1 MGKSRAPAPPDY
13 RAAAQETAAG
23 NLESARLAARANR
36 VDQFTPYGSLTYTDL
51 GNDRWRQ
58 DMNLTP
64 QAQQALNQQLDL
76 NQKYGEVANI
86 GFDRARSIFE
96 NPQLDT
102 SNLPQINPLNQ
113 GSLSGVRNLDTSG
126 LNDVRGINESALGN
140 VRNLDTSGLNDV
152 RGINE
157 SALGNVRNL
166 DASGLNDVR
175 GIDLNSLPRGAVNAG
190 QTAQQAILSRLNPQ
204 LQQQEEALRT
214 RLANQGITL
223 GSDAYNREMLAQGQR
238 ANDLTTQAALQG
250 ISLDQA
256 VRQQAFGEQQALS
269 ANDLARRQAGLSE
282 RQAMSQFDMQRQAQ
296 NLGIQQAL
304 SANDLAR
311 RQASFGERQAMS
323 QFDTQRQAQNLGI
336 QQALAANDLA
346 RRQADFSER
355 QAMAQFDA
363 ARRQQDLQEQL
374 AIANHAADTRAR
386 MLQEEAYLQ
395 DRPLNLVNALR
406 TGNQVQA
413 PQFQQ
418 FAQQATTA
426 GPDLLNAANA
436 QYGAAVE
443 ATNAR
448 NAQRSGMMSGLLGI
462 GLGAAGLPVAG
473 GGSLGGNFLGGLF
486 R

>member
-1 MGKSRAPAPPDY
+1 MGKSSAPPPPDY

-96 NPQLDT
+96 NPELDVGA
-102 SNLPQINPLNQ
+102 LPQ
-113 GSLSGVRNLDTSG
+113 
-126 LNDVRGINESALGN
+126 RGIN
-140 VRNLDTSGLNDV
+140 V
-152 RGINE
+152 
-157 SALGNVRNL
+157 
-166 DASGLNDVR
+166 
-175 GIDLNSLPRGAVNAG
+175 G
-190 QTAQQAILSRLNPQ
+190 QTAQEAILSRLNPQ
-204 LQQQEEALRT
+204 LSQQEEALRT

-223 GSDAYNREMLAQGQR
+223 GSDAYNREMMAQGQR
-238 ANDLTTQAALQG
+238 ANDLTMQAALQG
-250 ISLDQA
+250 INLDQA
-256 VRQQAFGEQQALS
+256 NRS
-269 ANDLARRQAGLSE
+269 AA
-282 RQAMSQFDMQRQAQ
+282 
-296 NLGIQQAL
+296 
-304 SANDLAR
+304 
-311 RQASFGERQAMS
+311 
-323 QFDTQRQAQNLGI
+323 
-336 QQALAANDLA
+336 
-346 RRQADFSER
+346 
-355 QAMAQFDA
+355 
-363 ARRQQDLQEQL
+363 LQEQ
-374 AIANHAADTRAR
+374 
-386 MLQEEAYLQ
+386 AYLQ
-395 DRPLNLVNALR
+395 DRPLNLINALR

-426 GPDLLNAANA
+426 GPDMLNAANA
-436 QYGAAVE
+436 QYGAAVD

-448 NAQRSGMMSGLLGI
+448 NAQRSGMMGGLLGI
-462 GLGAAGLPVAG
+462 GLGVAGLPVAG

>member
-1 MGKSRAPAPPDY
+1 MRYIDHPDHDLDPRAFSGDGRLYGKSRPPPPPDY

-96 NPQLDT
+96 NPELDVGA
-102 SNLPQINPLNQ
+102 LPQ
-113 GSLSGVRNLDTSG
+113 
-126 LNDVRGINESALGN
+126 RGIN
-140 VRNLDTSGLNDV
+140 V
-152 RGINE
+152 
-157 SALGNVRNL
+157 
-166 DASGLNDVR
+166 
-175 GIDLNSLPRGAVNAG
+175 G
-190 QTAQQAILSRLNPQ
+190 QTAQEAILSRLNPQ
-204 LQQQEEALRT
+204 LSQQEEALRT

-223 GSDAYNREMLAQGQR
+223 GSDAYNREMMAQGQR
-238 ANDLTTQAALQG
+238 ANDLTMQAALQG
-250 ISLDQA
+250 INLDQA
-256 VRQQAFGEQQALS
+256 NRSAALYEQ
-269 ANDLARRQAGLSE
+269 
-282 RQAMSQFDMQRQAQ
+282 
-296 NLGIQQAL
+296 
-304 SANDLAR
+304 
-311 RQASFGERQAMS
+311 
-323 QFDTQRQAQNLGI
+323 
-336 QQALAANDLA
+336 
-346 RRQADFSER
+346 
-355 QAMAQFDA
+355 
-363 ARRQQDLQEQL
+363 
-374 AIANHAADTRAR
+374 
-386 MLQEEAYLQ
+386 AYLQ
-395 DRPLNLVNALR
+395 DRPLNLINALR

-436 QYGAAVE
+436 QYGAAVD